1 MARIPMAEGLGTQT
15 ARLNQGVSIAGGQTA
30 ALDSVARLAQV
41 GAEFVIE
48 NDRRERAIKVH
59 TATTQAAKEMKAY
72 ATTLMEQDRD
82 YRTFQKRYADY
93 AADVQK
99 RYQKELGDDQN
110 AFNAW
115 NEKFNLYV
123 EEVGYDVHAKALDGQ
138 RDVQKGQ
145 LDSNLNGMEELHSN
159 ASPQERALIETEAGI
174 QLQEAYDNHVISAE
188 ELVNRRIKFESSIRT
203 GEVRKDIL
211 TDPDATILKLRNS
224 EYKGLSSEE
233 QVLLLEKATAESEA
247 RTRRQLTEAG
257 RLEREQEKFEK
268 KAQDEMSK
276 AGDKLLASGE
286 LTEQWVEDNRDTL
299 SPADHRYFYD
309 KLSGAGEGRTDPIVY
324 SDLRTRASNGEDV
337 RGEARDML
345 RKGRIKSSDYEKLV
359 NRSEQNAG
367 ISNVPD
373 VFSRGEK
380 HIAQAL
386 HVSDFNQDPAAK
398 QRLASALDDWA
409 EWMTKNQGAPASEA
423 RDAYK
428 SIVKEYSL
436 IDYTAFTLTMRKP
449 KHAVGD
455 HNNMDIQA
463 TIDRTVEAYQ
473 AGKLTEEEFA
483 NQSLL
488 IKEWENAMTKK
499 EGAQ

>member
-1 MARIPMAEGLGTQT
+1 MARIPTAQEFGTQT

-30 ALDSVARLAQV
+30 ALDSIARLAQV
-41 GAEFVIE
+41 GAEFAIDT
-48 NDRRERAIKVH
+48 DRRERAIKVH
-59 TATTQAAKEMKAY
+59 TATTQAAKEVQKY
-72 ATTLMEQDRD
+72 TSTLTEQDRD
-82 YRTFQKRYADY
+82 YGTYMQRYTEY
-93 AADVQK
+93 VTDVQK

-110 AFNAW
+110 AYNAW
-115 NEKFNLYV
+115 NMKFNEYV
-123 EEVGYDVHAKALDGQ
+123 EERGIDVLAASTDGMK
-138 RDVQKGQ
+138 RVKEAQ
-145 LDSNLNGMEELHSN
+145 LISNVNDLEELHGN
-159 ASPQERALIETEAGI
+159 ASPQERALIETEASL
-174 QLQEAYDNHVISAE
+174 QLQEAYQNGVIDE
-188 ELVNRRIKFESSIRT
+188 VKLTNTRIKFESSIRT

-257 RLEREQEKFEK
+257 RIEREQEKFEK

-276 AGDKLLASGE
+276 AGDKLLAGGE

-299 SPADHRYFYD
+299 SPEDHRYFYD

-337 RGEARDML
+337 RGEARTML
-345 RKGRIKSSDYEKLV
+345 HKGQIKSSDYEKLV

-367 ISNVPD
+367 ISNVPN

-380 HIAQAL
+380 YIAQAL
-386 HVSDFNQDPAAK
+386 RVSEVNDDPADA
-398 QRLASALDDWA
+398 QRLAAALDDWS
-409 EWMTKNQGAPASEA
+409 EWMSTNPEASSSEA
-423 RDAYK
+423 RK
-428 SIVKEYSL
+428 SFMQIVDEYSM
-436 IDYTAFTLTMRKP
+436 IKQRDFMLTKRRP
-449 KHAVGD
+449 KFAVGD
-455 HNNMDIQA
+455 RNSMDIQG
-463 TIDRTVEAYQ
+463 TIDSTVEALQ
-473 AGKLTEEEFA
+473 AGRITQDEFA
-483 NQSLL
+483 TQAQL